1 MKRNRTRRQMRS
13 DKRRQEIREAYR
25 KLGIPEEKVFF
36 ENDASRFFN
45 MYRGRAEDLKSLFR
59 KGALKSV
66 NPNTGAVLQGEAL
79 ESHMNHLVRE
89 WNL

>member
-13 DKRRQEIREAYR
+13 DKRRQEIRETYR

-66 NPNTGAVLQGEAL
+66 NPTTGAVLQGETL
-79 ESHMNHLVRE
+79 ESYLNYLVLE